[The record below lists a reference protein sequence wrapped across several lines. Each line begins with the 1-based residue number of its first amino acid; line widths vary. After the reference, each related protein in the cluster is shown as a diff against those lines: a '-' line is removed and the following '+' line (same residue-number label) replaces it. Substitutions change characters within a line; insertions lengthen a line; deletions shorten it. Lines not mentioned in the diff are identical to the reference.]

1 MRIVKKLGLFFVAS
15 SIVLTLSSAIPN
27 SSSNTALKKES
38 TTENVVKS
46 NLNSLTVQEFLKMSS
61 KDFREL
67 SGKKLTTKEKIV
79 FSLLKKEMKANVAEN
94 KLDKN
99 AIINLKN
106 KMDEG
111 EKNFDFGGF
120 VVGLLFGLIGVGLVH
135 IFSTSKVARRSS
147 WKGFG
152 TWIILLLVLALI

>member
-1 MRIVKKLGLFFVAS
+1 MRIVKKLSLFFVAS
-15 SIVLTLSSAIPN
+15 SIVFTLTSAIPS
-27 SSSNTALKKES
+27 SSSNTAVKKATS
-38 TTENVVKS
+38 TENVVKS

-61 KDFREL
+61 KDFSQL
-67 SGKKLTTKEKIV
+67 SGKKLTIKEKIV

-111 EKNFDFGGF
+111 DKNFDFGGF

-147 WKGFG
+147 WKGLG
-152 TWIILLLVLALI
+152 AWIILLLVIALI